1 MSSVIAWM
9 AAEAERPEIP
19 PGGETPWRSGDR
31 RREEARQGEIDVRGL
46 PAHQFPAKAPDVA
59 ANPSTASP
67 STANQGSSN
76 QNAPLADEDLH
87 SWTREEFDQDRQRR
101 VYRSRAVS
109 MLRRY
114 MRYSLETGRLPS
126 LLGREFFRSTVTK
139 YRVTT
144 FEDRVIFVH
153 DMEICLGRL
162 DEFSRQL
169 IARHVL
175 QEHDQAATSR
185 LLGCSER
192 TIRTSVPAALD
203 LFCDI
208 LLEVGL
214 LDQQV
219 SNRQKSCQGGKNDQI
234 SASDWEDG
242 KNKF

>member
-9 AAEAERPEIP
+9 AAEAVLPEIP
-19 PGGETPWRSGDR
+19 KGDETPWRSGDR
-31 RREEARQGEIDVRGL
+31 RKEEARQEAIDVRGL
-46 PAHQFPAKAPDVA
+46 PAHQFPAQTPDVV
-59 ANPSTASP
+59 ANPNV
-67 STANQGSSN
+67 ANQDSASQTSAN
-76 QNAPLADEDLH
+76 QTTADDVQQTL
-87 SWTREEFDQDRQRR
+87 EEFDQDRQRR

-214 LDQQV
+214 LDPQV
-219 SNRQKSCQGGKNDQI
+219 SNRKKSCQGGKNGQI